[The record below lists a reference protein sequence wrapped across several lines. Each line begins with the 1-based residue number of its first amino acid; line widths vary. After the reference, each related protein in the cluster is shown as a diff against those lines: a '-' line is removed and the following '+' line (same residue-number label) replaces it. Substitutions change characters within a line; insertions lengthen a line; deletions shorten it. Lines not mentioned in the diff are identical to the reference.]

1 MACPVHGGAPAA
13 DCGTK
18 TTPRPVEA
26 LLGVPLGEL
35 LGAGGFATVWRLGA
49 DRVAKIA
56 HVSHDLNRARIAR
69 EAEALEAVGAPA
81 VPALHASGI
90 LDDGRAWLVMDRVD
104 GATLADRM
112 ADGRSD
118 VAEAT
123 RLGIATLDALAK
135 IHAARFVHRD
145 LKPDNLARTGDGRV
159 VILDLG
165 LARKLPRDPS
175 DPTRAGVQVGSLE
188 YMPPEQLA
196 YAASV
201 DERSDLYAFGCVLFE
216 LLAGRPPFVGDAAAL
231 ERAHAALRP
240 PRLGSL
246 VEVPVLIDELVHDC
260 LAKDPARR
268 PASAARARAMLVQ
281 TRADV
286 ALRTGSYPIS
296 IIRESQQPVVLLY
309 AELPRI
315 DRALLGMFA
324 AHRLVIASQKG
335 RRVVAGAL
343 GGEHGDPAALALA
356 AAHDL
361 VTAGARVAL
370 HLEALRVTNGVLL
383 GEAVAKPET
392 WIPATPWT
400 GVVIT
405 RSLAAVIQAPTREAA
420 DHPGFRAPASET
432 GRAQLIGREALLA
445 DIASDAAVA
454 LLDHGSRSSPG
465 GPGFA
470 LLVGEPGVGKTAF
483 GEELGRRLAELG
495 VRVHTGTVPL
505 PGAGKPSY
513 AALGDVV
520 SAPRPASLVRDLGD
534 GLRAAAREAPLAVIL
549 DDLHLADHDLLD
561 ALEYATLG
569 GEPLPLWVLGLAA
582 PRLDARRPN
591 VGVRAERHRRDVL
604 GPLDDEAA
612 VALAAELLRPA
623 EYPPLRAL
631 RRLTAIAQGNPLH
644 LATLA
649 REIHERGAIRVRG
662 GAHFFDTSV
671 LDELSPAALGPWLAA
686 RELAGLPEE
695 LVALARICAVLAGG
709 GEVGRYEL
717 TAVVDSVERAG
728 GATTTIDAAIG
739 LRELAAAGLLTT
751 VAHGS
756 QFRRALVEEG
766 VYATTGE
773 AERRAVHRAALEFW
787 RARGQADVAA
797 AARVA
802 RHAEAVGEAGAAARA
817 YGVVAQHAHA
827 AHRLIEAE
835 QAREGEL
842 RNLPA
847 TGAARVRAL
856 IGRAE
861 VRSHLQRTDD
871 AIADLD
877 AAVELAAE
885 DGDVELQLEADFALA
900 RACDLGDDYDRSRE
914 VTEAAVVK
922 LFESR
927 LESPHLNREATL
939 AAARMSF
946 RAEAFAEAAAQ
957 LRDLLAAPGD
967 YETEVVAALLY
978 GPALAKLGELPL
990 AEQVFATL
998 IARCR
1003 ASDDL
1008 FHLCAAYGNRCWL
1021 WSANGKVER
1030 AAEDLRLAIQVAR
1043 EAGLP
1048 SLERVSTWNL
1058 AEDRLW
1064 QGSLDESL
1072 QLARRSLALQAAH
1085 GRSGTLPDR
1094 MLLARILAA
1103 RGERSELPALLDELV
1118 TELPDGPERAML
1130 DLLEASTTEAPPA
1143 RWGELLAQI
1152 DPLEPGA
1159 RLELLHLAARHNALR
1174 DEDRAQLGELVERA
1188 PIWAARVH
1196 ELDTSPLPRK

>member
-1 MACPVHGGAPAA
+1 
-13 DCGTK
+13 
-18 TTPRPVEA
+18 
-26 LLGVPLGEL
+26 
-35 LGAGGFATVWRLGA
+35 VWQLGA

-81 VPALHASGI
+81 VPALHASGV
-90 LDDGRAWLVMDRVD
+90 LPDGRAWLVMDRVA
-104 GATLADRM
+104 GTTFADRT
-112 ADGRSD
+112 ADGRCD

-123 RLGIATLDALAK
+123 RLGIATLDALAC

-145 LKPDNLARTGDGRV
+145 LKPDNLVRTGDGGV
-159 VILDLG
+159 VIIDLG
-165 LARKLPRDPS
+165 LARKLPRDPN

-216 LLAGRPPFVGDAAAL
+216 LLAGRPPFLGDAAAL

-246 VEVPVLIDELVHDC
+246 VEVPVLVDELVHDC

-268 PASAARARAMLVQ
+268 PSSAARARAMLVQ
-281 TRADV
+281 TREDV
-286 ALRTGSYPIS
+286 ALRTGSHPIS
-296 IIRESQQPVVLLY
+296 IIRESQQPVVVLY
-309 AELPRI
+309 AELPRV

-356 AAHDL
+356 AAQDL
-361 VTAGARVAL
+361 VAAGARVAV

-383 GEAVAKPET
+383 GDAVAKPET
-392 WIPATPWT
+392 WLPATPWT
-400 GVVIT
+400 GVLVS
-405 RSLAAVIQAPTREAA
+405 RSLAAVIQTPTRDAA
-420 DHPGFRAPASET
+420 DHPGFRALAAEAE
-432 GRAQLIGREALLA
+432 RAHLIGREALLA

-454 LLDHGSRSSPG
+454 LLGPSPG

-483 GEELGRRLAELG
+483 GEELARRLAELG

-513 AALGDVV
+513 AALGELVA
-520 SAPRPASLVRDLGD
+520 APRSAALVRDLGD
-534 GLRAAAREAPLAVIL
+534 GLRAAARKAPLAVIL

-644 LATLA
+644 IATLA

-709 GEVGRYEL
+709 GEVGRDEL

-728 GATTTIDAAIG
+728 GATTTIDAGIG
-739 LRELAAAGLLTT
+739 LGELAAAGLLTT
-751 VAHGS
+751 AARGS
-756 QFRRALVEEG
+756 QFRQALVEEG
-766 VYATTGE
+766 IYATTGE
-773 AERRAVHRAALEFW
+773 AERRAIHRAALEFW
-787 RARGQADVAA
+787 RARDREDVAA
-797 AARVA
+797 AERVA

-817 YGVVAQHAHA
+817 YGVVAHHAHA

-847 TGAARVRAL
+847 TGATRVRAL

-885 DGDVELQLEADFALA
+885 AGDLELQLEADFALA

-927 LESPHLNREATL
+927 LDAPHLRREATL

-990 AEQVFATL
+990 AEQVFANL
-998 IARCR
+998 IVRCR

-1021 WSANGKVER
+1021 WSANGMVER

-1103 RGERSELPALLDELV
+1103 RGDRTELPRLVEELA

-1130 DLLEASTTEAPPA
+1130 DLLAASTTGAPAA
-1143 RWGELLAQI
+1143 RWAELLGQI

-1159 RLELLHLAARHNALR
+1159 RLELLHLAARHDALR
-1174 DEDRAQLGELVERA
+1174 DEDRGQLAELVERA

-1196 ELDTSPLPRK
+1196 ELDTSLLPRK

>member
-1 MACPVHGGAPAA
+1 MESLFGI
-13 DCGTK
+13 
-18 TTPRPVEA
+18 
-26 LLGVPLGEL
+26 PLGEP
-35 LGAGGFATVWRLGA
+35 LGSGGFATVWSLGD

-56 HVSHDLNRARIAR
+56 HVAHDLNRARIAR
-69 EAEALEAVGAPA
+69 EAEALAAVGAPA
-81 VPALHASGI
+81 VPALHGNGV
-90 LDDGRAWLVMDRVD
+90 LDDGRAWLVMERIEGV
-104 GATLADRM
+104 TLADRM
-112 ADGRSD
+112 AEGRSS

-123 RLGIATLDALAK
+123 RLAIATLGPLSQ
-135 IHAARFVHRD
+135 IHAAGFVHRD
-145 LKPDNLARTGDGRV
+145 LKPDNLVATTDGRV

-175 DPTRAGVQVGSLE
+175 DPTRTGVQVGSLE

-216 LLAGRPPFVGDAAAL
+216 LLAGRPPFLGDAAAL

-240 PRLGSL
+240 PRLDSL
-246 VEVPVLIDELVHDC
+246 VEVPAVLAQLVHDC
-260 LAKDPARR
+260 LAKDRAQR
-268 PASAARARAMLVQ
+268 PGSALRARAILEQ
-281 TRADV
+281 TSNDR
-286 ALRTGSYPIS
+286 ALRTGSHPIS
-296 IIRESQQPVVLLY
+296 LIRESQQPVVLLY
-309 AELPRI
+309 AELPRV
-315 DRALLGMFA
+315 DRALLGMFS
-324 AHRLVIASQKG
+324 AHRLVIASQRG
-335 RRVVAGAL
+335 RRVLAGAL
-343 GGEHGDPAALALA
+343 GGEQGDPATLALA
-356 AAHDL
+356 AAQDL
-361 VTAGARVAL
+361 ATEGARVAL
-370 HLEALRVTNGVLL
+370 HLEALRVVQGVPQ
-383 GEAVAKPET
+383 GDAVAHPDS
-392 WIPATPWT
+392 WLPAGSWS
-400 GVVIT
+400 GILIS
-405 RSLAAVIQAPTREAA
+405 RALAAVIQAPTRDTIE
-420 DHPGFRAPASET
+420 HPGFRALAAAAE
-432 GRAQLIGREALLA
+432 RAPLIGREAQLA
-445 DIASDAAVA
+445 DVASDAAVA
-454 LLDHGSRSSPG
+454 LGPRTG
-465 GPGFA
+465 GPGFS
-470 LLVGEPGVGKTAF
+470 LLVGDAGVGKTAF
-483 GEELGRRLAELG
+483 AQELASRLTELG
-495 VRVHTGTVPL
+495 VRVHAGAVPL
-505 PGAGKPSY
+505 PGSGKPSY
-513 AALGDVV
+513 AALGDLV
-520 SAPRPASLVRDLGD
+520 APPRAESLVRDLGD
-534 GLRAAAREAPLAVIL
+534 ALRAAARAAPLAVII

-591 VGVRAERHRRDVL
+591 VGVRAERHRRGVL
-604 GPLDDEAA
+604 APLDDEAA

-709 GEVGRYEL
+709 GEVGRDEL
-717 TAVVDSVERAG
+717 TAVLDAVERAG

-739 LRELAAAGLLTT
+739 LGELATAGLL
-751 VAHGS
+751 VATEHGS
-756 QFRRALVEEG
+756 QFRQALVEEG

-773 AERRAVHRAALEFW
+773 AERRALHRAALQFW
-787 RARGQADVAA
+787 QARGDGDVAA
-797 AARVA
+797 AAREA
-802 RHAEAVGEAGAAARA
+802 RHAEAVGEAAAAARG
-817 YGVVAQHAHA
+817 YGIVARHAEA
-827 AHRLIEAE
+827 AHRLIDAE

-856 IGRAE
+856 VGRAG
-861 VRSHLQRTDD
+861 VRSHLQRTED
-871 AIADLD
+871 AIADVD
-877 AAVELAAE
+877 AAVELATE
-885 DGDVELQLEADFALA
+885 LGDLELQLEAEFALA
-900 RACDLGDDYDRSRE
+900 RACDLGDDYERSRE
-914 VTEAAVVK
+914 VTSAAVVK

-927 LESPHLNREATL
+927 LESPHLRSEAAL

-946 RAEAFAEAAAQ
+946 RSEAYADAAAQ
-957 LRDLLAAPGD
+957 LRDLLATPTD

-978 GPALAKLGELPL
+978 GPVLAKLGELVL
-990 AEQVFATL
+990 AEQVFARL

-1003 ASDDL
+1003 QNDDL

-1021 WSANGKVER
+1021 WSANGMVER

-1103 RGERSELPALLDELV
+1103 RGDRSELPALVAELADEGI
-1118 TELPDGPERAML
+1118 EGAERAML
-1130 DLLEASTTEAPPA
+1130 DLLAASATDAPPA
-1143 RWGELLAQI
+1143 RWAELLSQI
-1152 DPLEPGA
+1152 DTLEPGA
-1159 RLELLHLAARHNALR
+1159 RLELLHLAARHHALR

-1188 PIWAARVH
+1188 PIWASRIR
-1196 ELDTSPLPRK
+1196 ELAVPWSNPVDDER